1 MYNLGSLFRK
11 TIIIISIIVV
21 MPISSYGR
29 DAIMS
34 FLPMEDS
41 MSPERNT
48 SGFTDSNIKP
58 YRESFSLGKQK
69 IQSGFSFSNTDILAF
84 ILLAGVYVVLVRKN
98 SKPRNINL

>member
-1 MYNLGSLFRK
+1 MYNLGSFLRK
-11 TIIIISIIVV
+11 AIIILCIIIVI
-21 MPISSYGR
+21 PIGSYGR
-29 DAIMS
+29 EAFIS

-41 MSPERNT
+41 LSSERDN
-48 SGFTDSNIKP
+48 SDFTKSSIKP

-69 IQSGFSFSNTDILAF
+69 IQSGFSFSNSDILAF